1 MDIILWGIGNS
12 LVIMG
17 LLFASLNGIN
27 MGKDNILEG
36 VQNASAR
43 LPLLKNDRGKVK
55 VIKEEKRKAYRLAK
69 GIVAEKTNLNIG
81 FGMSTV
87 GTFLLAI
94 FDTKRPEKL
103 SMRVI
108 EIVVC
113 CAVCIA
119 VWAALK
125 DTITR
130 GKNKEIREEIKKNED
145 ATIPVGA
152 LVFQEDDE
160 Y

>member
-36 VQNASAR
+36 VQNTIAR
-43 LPLLKNDRGKVK
+43 IPLLKNDRGKAK
-55 VIKEEKRKAYRLAK
+55 VTKEEKQKAYRLAR
-69 GIVAEKTNLNIG
+69 GIVAEKANLNIG

-119 VWAALK
+119 VWATLK

-130 GKNKEIREEIKKNED
+130 GTTKDFREAIKKDED
-145 ATIPVGA
+145 ATTPIGA
-152 LVFQEDDE
+152 LAFQEDDE
-160 Y
+160 H

>member
-1 MDIILWGIGNS
+1 
-12 LVIMG
+12 
-17 LLFASLNGIN
+17 
-27 MGKDNILEG
+27 
-36 VQNASAR
+36 
-43 LPLLKNDRGKVK
+43 
-55 VIKEEKRKAYRLAK
+55 
-69 GIVAEKTNLNIG
+69 
-81 FGMSTV
+81 MSTV

-119 VWAALK
+119 VWATLK

-145 ATIPVGA
+145 ATTPIGA
-152 LVFQEDDE
+152 LAFQEDDE
-160 Y
+160 H